1 MTDYLYT
8 ILLEILSE
16 YENEIIVFG
25 SVMLNKKY
33 DTTFI
38 PSDLDITKLFNKDK
52 SVAVN
57 RNSMKEMAN
66 EIYKKIIQIDG
77 LNSDFYKKIDFICI
91 LSFIYA
97 TKNSNFKGYLD
108 MNILYDDFYKSDD
121 FIKVNGGSLL
131 EKYANNTGL
140 DIPKTIKYP
149 KFSIKTTNAQADII
163 NSFLQYTY
171 SNNMEKKKS
180 SLIKMKKAI
189 ENINYSGSQ
198 KEFDMLQ
205 NMLIRYLLRNIYFFE
220 SAKRKEESDLVLSTR
235 KVEIPAMVGIDNSL
249 RESLNII
256 INSKDYNNILN
267 SISKSN
273 NRKKEISMILKQYK

>member
-1 MTDYLYT
+1 
-8 ILLEILSE
+8 
-16 YENEIIVFG
+16 
-25 SVMLNKKY
+25 
-33 DTTFI
+33 
-38 PSDLDITKLFNKDK
+38 
-52 SVAVN
+52 
-57 RNSMKEMAN
+57 
-66 EIYKKIIQIDG
+66 
-77 LNSDFYKKIDFICI
+77 
-91 LSFIYA
+91 
-97 TKNSNFKGYLD
+97 
-108 MNILYDDFYKSDD
+108 
-121 FIKVNGGSLL
+121 
-131 EKYANNTGL
+131 
-140 DIPKTIKYP
+140 
-149 KFSIKTTNAQADII
+149 
-163 NSFLQYTY
+163 
-171 SNNMEKKKS
+171 MEKKKS

-235 KVEIPAMVGIDNSL
+235 EVEIPAMVGIDNSL